1 MFIECNTRENM
12 KTLKYTVIKDLKQ
25 YKKYCDTVEKLILRD
40 DKETEDEIELLTLL
54 IEKWDNEHNTFN
66 DSDPIELLKALM
78 ENHDLQAKDLVA
90 IMDLSKGTIS
100 KILNYHKG
108 LSKDTIRKL
117 SDYFKVSQEA
127 FNRPYKLINEVNK
140 HFRNASLLNTRKNMI
155 EA

>member
-1 MFIECNTRENM
+1 MME
-12 KTLKYTVIKDLKQ
+12 TLKYTVIKDVEQ
-25 YKKYCDTVEKLILRD
+25 YRAYCDILERLILNDHKTR
-40 DKETEDEIELLTLL
+40 EDEIELLTLL

-78 ENHDLQAKDLVA
+78 EEHNLKAKDLVG
-90 IMDLSKGTIS
+90 ILNLSKGTIS

-117 SDYFKVSQEA
+117 SDYFKLSQEA
-127 FNRPYKLINEVNK
+127 FNRPYKLINEVNR
-140 HFRNASLLNTRKNMI
+140 HFRNASLMNTRKNMI

>member
-1 MFIECNTRENM
+1 MME
-12 KTLKYTVIKDLKQ
+12 TLKYTVIKDVEQ
-25 YKKYCDTVEKLILRD
+25 YRAYCDILERLILNDHKTR
-40 DKETEDEIELLTLL
+40 EDEIELLTLL

-78 ENHDLQAKDLVA
+78 EEHNLKAKDLA
-90 IMDLSKGTIS
+90 EILNLSKGTVS

-117 SDYFKVSQEA
+117 SYYFKLSQEA
-127 FNRPYKLINEVNK
+127 FNRPYKLINEVNR
-140 HFRNASLLNTRKNMI
+140 HFRNASLMNTRKNMI